1 MRRGPADAAP
11 RSKLRDQ
18 LETGESSRVHLM
30 DYGGSPYDEPYA
42 RPRRG
47 TNYFAWTIT
56 ILLLTG
62 FALAAWLGSFYVFD
76 QPERP
81 DSYRI
86 LQKLHKIDQ
95 PKRFQLTAAPA
106 GEFLSAKQLYDRYIG
121 MGSAELARA
130 NAELARNYIRNY
142 QLVRGLVPYVVG
154 RYTIVAARELGPDD
168 VFTSGMVALMNA
180 ADSGEVLLEHLYPAN
195 PETLP
200 LMKQT
205 LNVGL
210 EVKLERTHDISAV
223 IHAERL
229 VDGRIMITA
238 VPLLYGSYTVTRG
251 LGTFRLEPPL
261 SLNLAAGWPLFKAE
275 ERATIEQRITEAR
288 QKIVAAQRPVPI
300 PGLSPSATPPP
311 ADNQLVRVEQARP
324 VSTPALIPIL
334 AKGGKLAEATPSSKG
349 HKGRKQKLDS
359 PAPAV
364 TPAQRSIAQNSPA
377 PTSTSITVASALT
390 PKPPVATPAST
401 VAAAAAPTPNASG
414 AAQAPPATAATPV
427 PVLPALPVP
436 ADTSAGTLASN
447 AGGGSWKTFPAGKMP
462 LGRLI
467 GTGDLRDVAERG
479 LAGERV
485 YLKGQFVVNFSDAN
499 RAVLRPRTKLTDKV
513 LHFGGGSS
521 ARIIVEFPAGYT
533 PPQQGAVVSRDE
545 MRPFEITEV
554 RKQEDGQLN
563 VFVREIMQ
571 PK

>member
-1 MRRGPADAAP
+1 MHRGPADAAL
-11 RSKLRDQ
+11 RSKLRGQ
-18 LETGESSRVHLM
+18 LETGKSSRVHVM
-30 DYGGSPYDEPYA
+30 NYGVSPYDEPYA
-42 RPRRG
+42 RRRRG
-47 TNYFAWTIT
+47 TNYFAWTIV

-62 FALAAWLGSFYVFD
+62 FALAAWLGSFYIFD

-86 LQKLHKIDQ
+86 LQKLHKIDP

-121 MGSAELARA
+121 MGSVELGRA

-154 RYTIVAARELGPDD
+154 RFTIVAVRELRPDD
-168 VFTSGMVALMNA
+168 VFTSGMVVLTNA
-180 ADSGEVLLEHLYPAN
+180 VDSGEVLMEHVYPAN

-210 EVKLERTHDISAV
+210 EIKLERTHDISAL

-229 VDGRIMITA
+229 LDGHILITA

-261 SLNLAAGWPLFKAE
+261 SLNLVAGWPLFKAG
-275 ERATIEQRITEAR
+275 ERAAIEQRITEFR
-288 QKIVAAQRPVPI
+288 QKLAAAQGQVPI

-324 VSTPALIPIL
+324 VGTPALTPVL
-334 AKGGKLAEATPSSKG
+334 TKSDKLAQASSSAKGRRALRKGKLESPS
-349 HKGRKQKLDS
+349 
-359 PAPAV
+359 PAV
-364 TPAQRSIAQNSPA
+364 TPAQLTIAQRSPA
-377 PTSTSITVASALT
+377 PTLTPISVASVPTLKLPAAT
-390 PKPPVATPAST
+390 ASPAVA
-401 VAAAAAPTPNASG
+401 
-414 AAQAPPATAATPV
+414 AAQAPPATTATPV
-427 PVLPALPVP
+427 PVLPAQPVP
-436 ADTSAGTLASN
+436 ADTSTGTLASN

-467 GTGDLRDVAERG
+467 GTGDLRDIAEQG

-485 YLKGQFVVNFSDAN
+485 YLKGQFIVNFSDAN

-513 LHFGGGSS
+513 LHLGGGSS
-521 ARIIVEFPAGYT
+521 ARIIVEYPAGYT
-533 PPQQGAVVSRDE
+533 PPQQGSVVSRDE
-545 MRPFEITEV
+545 LRPFEITEV

-571 PK
+571 PQ

>member
-1 MRRGPADAAP
+1 MRLLVRNCATSLK
-11 RSKLRDQ
+11 REK
-18 LETGESSRVHLM
+18 SSRVHVM
-30 DYGGSPYDEPYA
+30 DYGVSPYDEPYA

-47 TNYFAWTIT
+47 INYFAWTIA

-62 FALAAWLGSFYVFD
+62 FALAAWLGSFYIFN

-86 LQKLHKIDQ
+86 LQRLHKIDQ

-106 GEFLSAKQLYDRYIG
+106 GEFLNAKQLYDRYIG
-121 MGSAELARA
+121 MRSAELARA

-154 RYTIVAARELGPDD
+154 RFTIVAARELGPDD
-168 VFTSGMVALMNA
+168 VFTSGMVVLAN
-180 ADSGEVLLEHLYPAN
+180 DVESGELVMEHLYPAN
-195 PETLP
+195 PESLP

-205 LNVGL
+205 LNAGL
-210 EVKLERTHDISAV
+210 EVKLERTHDLSAV

-261 SLNLAAGWPLFKAE
+261 SLNLAAGWPLFKAQ
-275 ERATIEQRITEAR
+275 ERAAIEQRIAEFR
-288 QKIVAAQRPVPI
+288 QKNAAEQGQVPI

-311 ADNQLVRVEQARP
+311 AGNQLVRVEQARP
-324 VSTPALIPIL
+324 VSTPALTPIL
-334 AKGGKLAEATPSSKG
+334 AKGGKLAEATPSPKG
-349 HKGRKQKLDS
+349 RKGRKQKLES
-359 PAPAV
+359 PAPAA
-364 TPAQRSIAQNSPA
+364 TPAQPVIAQNSPV
-377 PTSTSITVASALT
+377 PTSTPIAVASAPT
-390 PKPPVATPAST
+390 PKIPVATPA
-401 VAAAAAPTPNASG
+401 PTIAT
-414 AAQAPPATAATPV
+414 AQAPPATTATPV

-485 YLKGQFVVNFSDAN
+485 YLRGQFVVNFSDAN

-513 LHFGGGSS
+513 LHFGKGS
-521 ARIIVEFPAGYT
+521 AERIIVEFPAGYT
-533 PPQQGAVVSRDE
+533 PPQQGAVVNRDE

-571 PK
+571 PN